1 MKLIYT
7 ILSILAL
14 LVTLTG
20 CSNQKISDN
29 AREQDSTT
37 ITTAD
42 SNTDINEKSTDA
54 KNFTTTNSGKV
65 ENNNNYE
72 ITEETYTKKNI
83 KITYPQIKNLTDL
96 KKLDSINKK
105 LKDQALA
112 VIDYYDL
119 SNTNAILNVSYDV
132 ELQNSDILS
141 IVYKGYFN
149 SGSAA
154 YPISVFYTSNI
165 HIKEDKNIRL
175 KDYSN
180 VNEVL
185 KKLRESDVESNISA
199 TQELAK
205 AQTEYLS
212 TIDDSTLK
220 NMIIDADFSEKKG
233 NIQFPEAFSYKKGNN
248 IIIGIPVPHAI
259 GDYAEFVVDK

>member
-1 MKLIYT
+1 LKLIYT
-7 ILSILAL
+7 ILSISAL
-14 LVTLTG
+14 FATLTG

-29 AREQDSTT
+29 ASQQDSTT

-42 SNTDINEKSTDA
+42 SNTDTKEKSTDT
-54 KNFTTTNSGKV
+54 KNFTTNSGKV

-96 KKLDSINKK
+96 KKCDSINKK

-154 YPISVFYTSNI
+154 YPLSVFYTSNI
-165 HIKEDKNIRL
+165 DIKEDKNIRL

-180 VNEVL
+180 VNEVFN
-185 KKLRESDVESNISA
+185 KLRESDVESNISA

-248 IIIGIPVPHAI
+248 IIIVIPVPHAI
-259 GDYAEFVVDK
+259 GDYAEFVVNK